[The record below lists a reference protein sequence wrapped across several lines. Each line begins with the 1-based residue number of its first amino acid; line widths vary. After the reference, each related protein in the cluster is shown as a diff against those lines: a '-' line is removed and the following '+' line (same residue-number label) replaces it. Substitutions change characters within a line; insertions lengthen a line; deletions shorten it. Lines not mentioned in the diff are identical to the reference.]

1 MTFLE
6 RINDDLKNAMK
17 RKDADRLSALRM
29 VKTALKNREIEKMAP
44 LEEAEA
50 IKVLQMLVKQRRDS
64 AEQYQQGGRT
74 ELAARELAEIVMIEE
89 YLPAAVDEATIS
101 RLIDEE
107 ISRIG
112 ATSAKEMGIVMK
124 AVMAQLAGQLPGMLV
139 DGKLVSQLV
148 KERLGG

>member
-1 MTFLE
+1 M
-6 RINDDLKNAMK
+6 
-17 RKDADRLSALRM
+17 
-29 VKTALKNREIEKMAP
+29 
-44 LEEAEA
+44 
-50 IKVLQMLVKQRRDS
+50 
-64 AEQYQQGGRT
+64 
-74 ELAARELAEIVMIEE
+74 MIEE

>member
-6 RINDDLKNAMK
+6 RINDDLKDAMK
-17 RKDADRLSALRM
+17 SKDADRLSALRM

-74 ELAARELAEIVMIEE
+74 ELAARELAEIVMIGE

-107 ISRIG
+107 ISRTG

>member
-17 RKDADRLSALRM
+17 SKDADRLSALRM